1 MIEELIA
8 RIFATRNAAHLE
20 HWRVKSGYT
29 HETLGAFY
37 DDVVGK
43 LDRVVESNIAL
54 FGQVSVGTLPA
65 QPKVQNII
73 SHLEDDLLWIGKNR
87 KEIGGKVPAIDN
99 MIQDLEGVYIDALFK
114 LKNLS

>member
-20 HWRVKSGYT
+20 HWRIKSGYN
-29 HETLGAFY
+29 HETLGSFY
-37 DDVVGK
+37 TSVIGK
-43 LDRVVESNIAL
+43 LDRVVEANIAL

-65 QPKVQNII
+65 QPKVLNII
-73 SHLEDDLLWIGKNR
+73 AHLEDDLMWIGQNR
-87 KEIGGKVPAIDN
+87 KQLGGKVPAIDN
-99 MIQDLEGVYIDALFK
+99 MLQDLEGIYIDALFK